1 MDFYFVLVHQLRPP
15 REGREDIINY
25 EFFHYCA
32 FNRLFTVFIE
42 FLGLQVLIVS
52 LPYIFPY
59 IYIYDIVALSEYHF
73 LVEKVC

>member
-1 MDFYFVLVHQLRPP
+1 MDFYFVLVHQLHPP

-25 EFFHYCA
+25 EFFHYFA
-32 FNRLFTVFIE
+32 FKMLFTVFIK

-59 IYIYDIVALSEYHF
+59 MYIYDIVALS
-73 LVEKVC
+73 